1 MKTEFSELSDQS
13 NVVKKVLSLDQFN
26 APLINIYV
34 LNIIKYLITLFYF
47 YFFLFLYLTYPSL
60 LNGSA

>member
-26 APLINIYV
+26 APLLNIFV
-34 LNIIKYLITLFYF
+34 LNII
-47 YFFLFLYLTYPSL
+47 
-60 LNGSA
+60 